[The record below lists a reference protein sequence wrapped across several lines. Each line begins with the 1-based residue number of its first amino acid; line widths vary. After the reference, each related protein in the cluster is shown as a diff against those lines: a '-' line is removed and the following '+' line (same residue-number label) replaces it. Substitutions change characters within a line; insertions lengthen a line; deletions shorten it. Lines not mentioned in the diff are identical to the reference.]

1 MPPGHVVVRDGRDGL
16 ADHAAQC
23 LADGWRR
30 AYRAAPVDAGRSR
43 GVVLAAASSLV
54 GAVAV
59 SGVPITP
66 TTRQTDHAGSY
77 KADESMRCSVEP
89 TVPFIRP
96 ESAGLGRLK
105 SPDSHCAEDNR
116 YGLRVPAYVC

>member
-1 MPPGHVVVRDGRDGL
+1 MPPGHVVVRDGRDGP

-23 LADGWRR
+23 LADRWRH

-43 GVVLAAASSLV
+43 GVVLAAAS
-54 GAVAV
+54 
-59 SGVPITP
+59 
-66 TTRQTDHAGSY
+66 TDHTRSY